1 MNTPFKAIWGCNR
14 DHIFREG
21 VPERYNINKKRE
33 SLCYSGS
40 KGFKRWS
47 GIGKARGRVGVRGRN
62 MSPVFGLLHPLP
74 GDFRSND
81 VTSWSLPVT
90 KGHVTSFPVT

>member
-1 MNTPFKAIWGCNR
+1 MMMMNTPFKAIWGCNR

-62 MSPVFGLLHPLP
+62 MRWNTGTVIKYLVAEFQLL
-74 GDFRSND
+74 
-81 VTSWSLPVT
+81 
-90 KGHVTSFPVT
+90 